1 MIHLNNHISFK
12 INCPMLVL
20 PCDLSQPNCA
30 GLHDSCR
37 QWLIII
43 VQFPMHLD
51 IPARLACLCATRLY
65 YINTDDSLAIIF
77 RYLTQKK
84 VKIFSMALVIFYGSF
99 IGLLILPAEGF
110 NLPGQLGRPAEQRI
124 PNTCQTLS
132 GKPLNL

>member
-1 MIHLNNHISFK
+1 MVPGYIISIQMI
-12 INCPMLVL
+12 
-20 PCDLSQPNCA
+20 A
-30 GLHDSCR
+30 
-37 QWLIII
+37 WL
-43 VQFPMHLD
+43 LYSD
-51 IPARLACLCATRLY
+51 IR
-65 YINTDDSLAIIF
+65 
-77 RYLTQKK
+77 TQKK